1 MYDVHVHVSIRTRGI
16 VLSCFRVL
24 WFVQAQVVPI
34 AYEGVVLV
42 VMVLGERE
50 TGTTPTDTD
59 IGVNMRLIMKNSL

>member
-1 MYDVHVHVSIRTRGI
+1 MFISARGI

-34 AYEGVVLV
+34 AYEGVVLF
-42 VMVLGERE
+42 VMVFRERE

-59 IGVNMRLIMKNSL
+59 NGENKR